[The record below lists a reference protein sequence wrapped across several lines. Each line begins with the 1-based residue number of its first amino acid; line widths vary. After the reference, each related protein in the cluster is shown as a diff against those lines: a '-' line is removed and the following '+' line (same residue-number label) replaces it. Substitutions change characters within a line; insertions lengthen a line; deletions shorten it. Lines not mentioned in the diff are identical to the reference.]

1 MPLPPPLLVV
11 EDDPT
16 IARAIKRELKAHG
29 FQCILA
35 QSAAEARDLNY
46 SGLAIVD
53 INLPDGNGLDLFE
66 ELNADGHVMSAVF
79 FSATLNRDERKRAQR
94 LGRFVPKSSGV
105 HTVVATA
112 LQTFRTSSPP
122 RSATRPSKPHVD
134 DSVRESVPG
143 DDEHERESDEL
154 GPPRARMRSGTDC

>member
-29 FQCILA
+29 FECILA
-35 QSAAEARDLNY
+35 QSAEEARGGSY

-79 FSATLNRDERKRAQR
+79 FSATQNLEECERAQR
-94 LGRFVPKSSGV
+94 LGKFVPKSSGV
-105 HTVVATA
+105 HMAVATA
-112 LQTFRTSSPP
+112 LQLLRTSTPP
-122 RSATRPSKPHVD
+122 RSATRPSNPQVANSD
-134 DSVRESVPG
+134 RDPIQG
-143 DDEHERESDEL
+143 GDEHDSDEL
-154 GPPRARMRSGTDC
+154 APARARMRSGTDY